1 MFNQIYKF
9 AIWLRGRYNKAN
21 LLEHSRLT
29 AKEIK
34 KIIKLIESHRKS
46 LTKNEEEGEKDDDL
60 LARIEK
66 IKQKRQKEIQN
77 EKEWRQMNDENDE
90 IISRLNRLKPV
101 EPVLQPEPDIELLAK
116 EEERTRLRDEYFDRK
131 EKQERA
137 ELAKKC
143 AIKHESE
150 PVQNSEPNNDEIIEE
165 YNILDEDAKILLLN
179 WPKMAKKAFI
189 KKLDIYSIVMRKK
202 LI

>member
-1 MFNQIYKF
+1 
-9 AIWLRGRYNKAN
+9 
-21 LLEHSRLT
+21 
-29 AKEIK
+29 
-34 KIIKLIESHRKS
+34 
-46 LTKNEEEGEKDDDL
+46 
-60 LARIEK
+60 
-66 IKQKRQKEIQN
+66 
-77 EKEWRQMNDENDE
+77 MNDENDE

-101 EPVLQPEPDIELLAK
+101 ESVLQPEPDIELLAK
-116 EEERTRLRDEYFDRK
+116 EEERTRLRDEYFERK

-179 WPKMAKKAFI
+179 RPKMAKKAFI

>member
-1 MFNQIYKF
+1 
-9 AIWLRGRYNKAN
+9 
-21 LLEHSRLT
+21 
-29 AKEIK
+29 
-34 KIIKLIESHRKS
+34 
-46 LTKNEEEGEKDDDL
+46 
-60 LARIEK
+60 
-66 IKQKRQKEIQN
+66 
-77 EKEWRQMNDENDE
+77 MNDENDE

-143 AIKHESE
+143 AIKHKSE

-179 WPKMAKKAFI
+179 RPKMAKKAFI

-202 LI
+202 LIETKKYERLKPNIDAMRNKLMKKQKIPVEVIIQMMKNIRDANT